1 MRQSNTFL
9 VPTLMAFTGVTEG
22 LAQNR
27 FTPVV
32 AAKAREALAHLGQAV
47 RMARAAGVPVAF
59 GTDAAVY
66 EHGRNAGEF
75 ALLVEH
81 GGMSPVEAVASAT
94 TVAARLLGLE
104 NEVGRIAPGFSADLI
119 AVSGDPLT
127 DVRVL
132 EHVEFVMVRG
142 RTVE

>member
-1 MRQSNTFL
+1 
-9 VPTLMAFTGVTEG
+9 
-22 LAQNR
+22 
-27 FTPVV
+27 
-32 AAKAREALAHLGQAV
+32 
-47 RMARAAGVPVAF
+47 MARAAGVPVAF

-104 NEVGRIAPGFSADLI
+104 NEVGRIAPAI
-119 AVSGDPLT
+119 PQT
-127 DVRVL
+127 
-132 EHVEFVMVRG
+132 
-142 RTVE
+142 